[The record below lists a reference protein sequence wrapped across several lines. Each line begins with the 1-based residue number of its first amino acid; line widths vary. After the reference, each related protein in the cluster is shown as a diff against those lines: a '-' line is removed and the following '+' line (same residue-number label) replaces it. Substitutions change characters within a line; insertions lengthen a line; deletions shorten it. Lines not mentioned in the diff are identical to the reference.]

1 MVIVCE
7 VGRYGNGCAM
17 TCGGCQDNEA
27 CAPDTGLCPGR
38 CQAGLQGPRCDR
50 GMGKTNRS
58 SRNDTHT
65 NTQAHAHACSHT
77 HTYTHTPTPTHK
89 HTCSHTHTRIHT
101 QTHTHTH
108 THTHTDRPR
117 AHTHTHTHTQ
127 TYHAHTHREIC
138 TEFYPSLSLLLDD
151 GLLRFIR
158 KYDRLSSE
166 DIAFKS

>member
-50 GMGKTNRS
+50 GTGKTNRS
-58 SRNDTHT
+58 TRNDTHT
-65 NTQAHAHACSHT
+65 NTHAHACSHT
-77 HTYTHTPTPTHK
+77 HTHTHIHTHTHTHTQTHLLSHTYTHT
-89 HTCSHTHTRIHT
+89 HTN
-101 QTHTHTH
+101 THTHTH

-117 AHTHTHTHTQ
+117 AHTHTHTHTL

-158 KYDRLSSE
+158 E
-166 DIAFKS
+166 